1 MAAHNNVGKQGED
14 LAAHYL
20 LEKGF
25 EILERNW
32 RFEKKEI
39 DIIAR
44 KGNIVAIV
52 EVKTRS
58 TAYFGRPE
66 EFVTKAKQKFLVHA
80 ADAYAQLLD
89 FDAEIRYDIVAIVL
103 NSNHT
108 EINHIEDAFIPVL

>member
-1 MAAHNNVGKQGED
+1 MANHNNVGKRGED
-14 LAAHYL
+14 LAAQYL
-20 LEKGF
+20 LENGF

-39 DIIAR
+39 DIIAL
-44 KGNIVAIV
+44 KGNLIAIV

-80 ADAYAQLLD
+80 ADAFAQHLD
-89 FDAEIRYDIVAIVL
+89 FEAEIRYDIIAIVL
-103 NSNHT
+103 NGT
-108 EINHIEDAFIPVL
+108 QAEINHIEDAFIPLL